1 METTPGPE
9 GDRVERNNE
18 VTGDEGREMPPE
30 PEPSPGEIDRARL
43 GEDDV
48 SEQAP

>member
-1 METTPGPE
+1 METIPRPE
-9 GDRVERNNE
+9 GDDPERRSEDIGNE
-18 VTGDEGREMPPE
+18 ATEMPPE
-30 PEPSPGEIDRARL
+30 PAPSPGEVDRARL

>member
-9 GDRVERNNE
+9 RDDTERGSE
-18 VTGDEGREMPPE
+18 DIADERREMPPE
-30 PEPSPGEIDRARL
+30 PAPSPGEMDRARL

>member
-1 METTPGPE
+1 METTPDPE
-9 GDRVERNNE
+9 RDDVERRSE
-18 VTGDEGREMPPE
+18 DIGDEGREMPPE
-30 PEPSPGEIDRARL
+30 PAPSPGEMDRARL

>member
-1 METTPGPE
+1 MESLPGSERDQPE
-9 GDRVERNNE
+9 RSSGDID
-18 VTGDEGREMPPE
+18 DEGREMPPE